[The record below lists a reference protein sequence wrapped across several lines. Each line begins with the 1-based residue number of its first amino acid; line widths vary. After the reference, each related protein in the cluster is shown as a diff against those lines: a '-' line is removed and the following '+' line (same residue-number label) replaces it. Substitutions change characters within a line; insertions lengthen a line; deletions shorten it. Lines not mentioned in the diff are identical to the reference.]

1 MIGRMAAVS
10 TMPARFPSRSRHLA
24 TTLPATI
31 TSRQSAGEIDV
42 AGNGS
47 DGPQAGAE
55 RQPGSE
61 RYDELPGP
69 DWVGAFAY
77 AAGSSVRA
85 ERQLRDELAQSKA
98 AQDRLMTEHG
108 QHQAAVGDLAQ
119 VQTKLASARGELET
133 LAQKREQA
141 RAQVA
146 AAQQELTTLAK
157 RLEDRRAKVS
167 EKGTVRGAKPS
178 SEPAQVAAQG
188 KGEKASETSGAQGA
202 KPPSKPARLAART
215 KHDA

>member
-1 MIGRMAAVS
+1 MLRGMVRMDLNRRLNANRALSATMSFLALIG
-10 TMPARFPSRSRHLA
+10 
-24 TTLPATI
+24 
-31 TSRQSAGEIDV
+31 
-42 AGNGS
+42 
-47 DGPQAGAE
+47 
-55 RQPGSE
+55 
-61 RYDELPGP
+61 
-69 DWVGAFAY
+69 WGAFGY
-77 AAGSSVRA
+77 AAGSSARA

-98 AQDRLMTEHG
+98 AQDRLMTEQG
-108 QHQAAVGDLAQ
+108 QYQAAVGDLAQ